1 MIKRYFK
8 NLLIGI
14 DQLANTI
21 MAGDPDETISS
32 RAGKKV
38 KAGKTGPWKWLC
50 LVLNKFDENHCQES
64 IEEDEGK
71 DTVI

>member
-1 MIKRYFK
+1 MIKLYFK

-21 MAGDPDETISS
+21 IAGDPDETISS
-32 RAGKKV
+32 RAGKNV
-38 KAGKTGPWKWLC
+38 KAGKKGPWKWLC
-50 LVLNKFDENHCQES
+50 LILNKFDKNHCQES

-71 DTVI
+71 DAVS